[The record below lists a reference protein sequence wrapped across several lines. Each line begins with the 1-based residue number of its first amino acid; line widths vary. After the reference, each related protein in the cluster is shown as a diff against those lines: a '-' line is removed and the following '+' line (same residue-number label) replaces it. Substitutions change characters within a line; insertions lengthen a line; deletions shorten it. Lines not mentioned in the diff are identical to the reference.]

1 MNKDLVLKAIN
12 DYEEIAYKE
21 LMNDINIAIKEAKEK
36 ELNPIETYKH
46 IKEKLEESEQTLS
59 NLFGTTN
66 DTPLSDYTL
75 SRIYDYLD
83 TYLQDATKYAKRKT
97 LELINNLNDEEY
109 IEFYEKNKKQTFES
123 IFYIYL
129 KF

>member
-36 ELNPIETYKH
+36 NFNPIETYKH
-46 IKEKLEESEQTLS
+46 IKEKLEESEETLS
-59 NLFGTTN
+59 NLFGITN

-97 LELINNLNDEEY
+97 LELINNLSDEEY
-109 IEFYEKNKKQTFES
+109 IEFYEKNKK
-123 IFYIYL
+123 
-129 KF
+129 